1 MKKTILLLSLLP
13 FISYS
18 QQVKKQIVKSNI
30 DKVNLYLT
38 AGEMI
43 HKQDVKL
50 TKGRNKVVFTG
61 ISAYANPQSI
71 QFNGSGDYKLVS
83 VSTEMDFL
91 AAEEFNPRISDLN
104 DSLEVMKFAQQ
115 DTEDE
120 LGAYYAEQAI
130 LNTDRNIGGK
140 NESLTVAQIKAAADF
155 YRERTLEVNRKISA
169 LKKRKTKINSLIEDT
184 RYQLV
189 ELNYNENQRSN
200 QVVILVDASKEMTS
214 STVLKYLVSDCGWA
228 ATYDLSA
235 TDIDQKINLKYKA
248 QVYNNT
254 GNDWSNVD
262 LMLST
267 GDPKLSAAHPELATW
282 YLNTSVLRRT
292 NTLSEGNGY
301 IAPQSNEIDY
311 RSGAVSSMN
320 IANQRAYDNYVL
332 DKKEVRKS
340 GSFQIGK
347 IQNKNGAAVKMKN
360 IEISE
365 LAAEFVVKNKFN
377 CPSDAKPYIVDVK
390 EMNLDAVFS
399 HITVPKL
406 DRSAF
411 LMANIV
417 GWQELDLIPGPTNV
431 YFGGNY
437 VGVSRID
444 TRNVSDTLSLSF
456 GRDNQV
462 VVMRKLKS
470 EMSTKKVVGSSKRD
484 SYMYELIVRN
494 NRNVPINIT
503 VHDQVPISTSSAISI
518 SDDELSDGI
527 KSEITGEVTW
537 KLKISPSDIVKKEIG
552 YTVKYPKNEHVSVK
566 KFRTISAPSF

>member
-1 MKKTILLLSLLP
+1 MKKAILLLFLTP
-13 FISYS
+13 IIGYS

-30 DKVNLYLT
+30 DEVNLYLT
-38 AGEMI
+38 AGELI

-50 TKGRNKVVFTG
+50 SKGRNRVVFTG
-61 ISAYANPQSI
+61 ISAYANPHSI

-91 AAEEFNPRISDLN
+91 AAEQFNPRISDLN
-104 DSLEVMKFAQQ
+104 DSLEVMKFALQ
-115 DTEDE
+115 DTDDE

-130 LNTDRNIGGK
+130 LNTNRNIGGK
-140 NESLTVAQIKAAADF
+140 NESLTVAQIKATADF
-155 YRERTLEVNRKISA
+155 YRERTLSTNRKISA
-169 LKKRKTKINSLIEDT
+169 LKKRKIKINGLIEDT

-200 QVVILVDASKEMTS
+200 QVVVLVDAATDLTS

-235 TDIDQKINLKYKA
+235 IDIDQKINLKYKA

-254 GNDWSNVD
+254 GNDWSNVA
-262 LMLST
+262 LTLST

-282 YLNTSVLRRT
+282 YLSASVLRRIS
-292 NTLSEGNGY
+292 NK
-301 IAPQSNEIDY
+301 SNEYITPQANNLDY

-332 DKKEVRKS
+332 DKKEVKRS
-340 GSFQIGK
+340 GSFQIGR
-347 IQNKNGAAVKMKN
+347 NDDKNGTSVQMKT

-365 LAAEFVVKNKFN
+365 LAAEFTIKNKFS

-390 EMNLDAVFS
+390 EMNLDATFS

-406 DRSAF
+406 DRAAF

-431 YFGGNY
+431 YFGGTY

-462 VVMRKLKS
+462 VVLRKLKS
-470 EMSTKKVVGSSKRD
+470 EMSTKKVVGSTKRD
-484 SYMYELIVRN
+484 SYMYELIIRN

-503 VHDQVPISTSSAISI
+503 VHDQIPISTSSDITI
-518 SDDELSDGI
+518 TDDELSGGM
-527 KSEITGEVTW
+527 KSAITGEVTW
-537 KLKISPSDIVKKEIG
+537 KLRVAPSDLANKEIG

-566 KFRTISAPSF
+566 KFRTISSPSF

>member
-1 MKKTILLLSLLP
+1 MKKAILLLFLTP
-13 FISYS
+13 IIGYS
-18 QQVKKQIVKSNI
+18 QQVNKQIVKSNI
-30 DKVNLYLT
+30 DEVNLYLT
-38 AGEMI
+38 AGELI

-50 TKGRNKVVFTG
+50 SKGRNRVVFTG
-61 ISAYANPQSI
+61 ISAYANPHSI

-91 AAEEFNPRISDLN
+91 AAEQFNPRISDLN
-104 DSLEVMKFAQQ
+104 DSLEVMKFALQ

-130 LNTDRNIGGK
+130 LNTNRNIGGK
-140 NESLTVAQIKAAADF
+140 NESLTVAQIKATADF
-155 YRERTLEVNRKISA
+155 YRERTLATNRKISA
-169 LKKRKTKINSLIEDT
+169 LKKRKIKINSLIEDT

-200 QVVILVDASKEMTS
+200 QVVVLVDAATDLTS

-235 TDIDQKINLKYKA
+235 IDIDQKINLKYKA

-254 GNDWSNVD
+254 GNDWSNVA
-262 LMLST
+262 LTLST

-282 YLNTSVLRRT
+282 YLSASVIRR
-292 NTLSEGNGY
+292 LSNKRNEY
-301 IAPQSNEIDY
+301 ITPEANSLDY
-311 RSGAVSSMN
+311 RSGAVSRMN
-320 IANQRAYDNYVL
+320 VANQRAYDNYVL
-332 DKKEVRKS
+332 DKKEVKRS
-340 GSFQIGK
+340 GSLQIGRSDD
-347 IQNKNGAAVKMKN
+347 KNGVGVQMKN

-365 LAAEFVVKNKFN
+365 LAAEFTIKNKFS

-390 EMNLDAVFS
+390 EMNLDATFS

-431 YFGGNY
+431 YFGGTY

-462 VVMRKLKS
+462 IVLRKLKS
-470 EMSTKKVVGSSKRD
+470 EMSTKKVVGSTKRD
-484 SYMYELIVRN
+484 SYMYKLIVRN

-503 VHDQVPISTSSAISI
+503 VHDQIPISTSSEITI
-518 SDDELSDGI
+518 TDDELSGGI
-527 KSEITGEVTW
+527 KSVVTGEVTW
-537 KLKISPSDIVKKEIG
+537 KLRITPSDVANKEIG

-566 KFRTISAPSF
+566 TFRTISAPSF